1 MLCLARKDHYL
12 IFEQGVSI
20 TQRHTHAHIH
30 AGASSAMGIHR
41 GPGISW
47 GRSAKPCLN
56 QQRRPS
62 GDGSGVRETGRGERE
77 ERGERPKDAPLLFFQ
92 TFPGGTFYI
101 WPRSPPSSPPTPLFL
116 PTTLSRSD
124 FWRPEYICLARAAS
138 TSHQPGTNALPWEQ
152 KTTEG
157 GEAGG
162 RGWQRTEP
170 GALQGGGPRALV
182 VEWI

>member
-1 MLCLARKDHYL
+1 MRTNTLVPPARW
-12 IFEQGVSI
+12 VS
-20 TQRHTHAHIH
+20 TGGRGS
-30 AGASSAMGIHR
+30 AGAGAPNRASISSGGPAGMGVE
-41 GPGISW
+41 
-47 GRSAKPCLN
+47 C
-56 QQRRPS
+56 
-62 GDGSGVRETGRGERE
+62 VRQGERK
-77 ERGERPKDAPLLFFQ
+77 GESDQRMLLCSFSKHS
-92 TFPGGTFYI
+92 PGGTFYI

-162 RGWQRTEP
+162 KGWQRTEP